1 MEQIILNHLQ
11 KNGSITSWEAIQKYK
26 CTRLSHYI
34 WSLRKKGYVISDK
47 REPFQHSITGEKST
61 YVRYTLILD

>member
-47 REPFQHSITGEKST
+47 RELFKHSITGEKSS